1 MLTQWDNAANLPL
14 TPRTIRRGWWR
25 CEKGHHWQ
33 SVLYRRTEGAQCPY
47 CAGRAAW
54 PGDNDLATYSLEL
67 TKEWHLVEN
76 LPLTPNQ
83 VLPGSHK
90 IVWWVHREGHEWRA
104 QVKSRTSGHG
114 CPVCANREI
123 LPGDND
129 LASRFPELTREWHP
143 TKNGPIT
150 PPPGLSW
157 FEA

>member
-67 TKEWHLVEN
+67 TKEWHPVEN

-90 IVWWVHREGHEWRA
+90 IVWWVHREGMNGGRRSNPEQAATAVLCVPIGR
-104 QVKSRTSGHG
+104 S
-114 CPVCANREI
+114 CPETMTWPHVSLN
-123 LPGDND
+123 
-129 LASRFPELTREWHP
+129 
-143 TKNGPIT
+143 
-150 PPPGLSW
+150 
-157 FEA
+157 